1 MDKIWD
7 IAFND
12 NRRFSLSEY
21 FLLFLFFFLFL
32 FLSSKN
38 CAFLFRE
45 LYLYCSYVAD
55 LLKRVVHLYIVSM
68 YRGFKEKVIEEK
80 SFGIDLWN

>member
-21 FLLFLFFFLFL
+21 FLLFL